1 MTGIAEKVGVEVATR
16 AAVWIGGAAVVLFV
30 LPKVLPW
37 VARQVA
43 GGVGDLG
50 QAAGQVVGSAAAAV
64 NPTSTDNVIYRT
76 VNGVGQGITG
86 RDSFSLGSWLYD
98 MTHPEDPGPVVLQL
112 PPAAPVRKP
121 QPVEV
126 GPVETLWKRIAEAFP
141 GFGAM

>member
-1 MTGIAEKVGVEVATR
+1 MSGIAEKVGVEVATK
-16 AAVWIGGAAVVLFV
+16 AVVWIGGAAVVLFV

-43 GGVGDLG
+43 GGVGSASN
-50 QAAGQVVGSAAAAV
+50 AAGRVVGSAASV
-64 NPTSTDNVIYRT
+64 VSPTNPENVFYGL

-86 RDSFSLGSWLYD
+86 RDSFTLGGWLYD
-98 MTHPEDPGPVVLQL
+98 LTHPEDPGPAVVQL

-121 QPVEV
+121 QPVATT
-126 GPVETLWKRIAEAFP
+126 PAETVWQRIAAAFP